1 MQLVDEQDRVLGP
14 TDLVHHRLDPFLE
27 LAAVLGAGDHHGQIE
42 HHDPTL
48 TQQVRHGAV
57 DDHLGKTLDDRR
69 LAHARLAQKNRVVLL
84 ASAEDLDHPLDLV
97 LATDHRVELVLSSQ
111 LGQVAAE
118 TVQGR
123 CLALARL
130 RRPARPLARL
140 GTFQPM
146 PQQVEYL
153 LADVL
158 QLQTQVHQHLGRHSL
173 LLTQQPQQQVLG
185 ADVVVV
191 EILGF
196 FESVLDDLLG
206 PRRLGQLA
214 HRDHV
219 GSRLHDLLDLETD
232 LAEVH
237 VEVLQDVGRD
247 AGAFLDQPQQ
257 HVLGPDV
264 LVVEP
269 LSLLV
274 GQLHHL
280 PGPIGES
287 LVHHSL
293 SVLDRMSCAIV
304 VHKRRRQQGPS
315 TRRSVSRLLAGRHNR
330 YNASEF

>member
-1 MQLVDEQDRVLGP
+1 MQLVDEQDRVLG
-14 TDLVHHRLDPFLE
+14 TSHLVHHRLDPFLE
-27 LAAVLGAGDHHGQIE
+27 LTPVLGAGDHHGQVE

-57 DDHLGKTLDDRR
+57 DHHLGKTLDDRR
-69 LAHARLAQKNRVVLL
+69 LAHARLTQQNRVVLL
-84 ASAEDLDHPLDLV
+84 ASRQDLDYPLDLV

-111 LGQVAAE
+111 LGQVASKA
-118 TVQGR
+118 VQGR
-123 CLALARL
+123 SLALARL
-130 RRPARPLARL
+130 RRPARSLARL
-140 GTFQPM
+140 GTFQAM
-146 PQQVEYL
+146 PQQVQYL
-153 LADVL
+153 LADIL
-158 QLQTQVHQHLGRHSL
+158 QLQAQVHQHLSRHTL
-173 LLTQQPQQQVLG
+173 LLTQQTQQQVLG
-185 ADVVVV
+185 ADVVVI

-206 PRRLGQLA
+206 PGRLGQLA

-237 VEVLQDVGRD
+237 VEVLQDVGGDTRT
-247 AGAFLDQPQQ
+247 FLDQTQQ

-280 PGPIGES
+280 PRPIGES

-293 SVLDRMSCAIV
+293 SVLDRMSHAIV
-304 VHKRRRQQGPS
+304 AHRRCRQQA
-315 TRRSVSRLLAGRHNR
+315 RAFERSVSRLLASQHNR